1 MNNHVCRLCGRKNR
15 EGCYCPDCVPRW
27 QLRKQ
32 LNTINPD
39 TANMVLVDFRAKN
52 DMGYPAAAHF
62 AGVDKA
68 SWRAAELGKELTKR
82 LMIKIAEA
90 IEVDVARLFQGYTQ
104 ISYSR
109 QTGNRII
116 KGVLPKAEAIDH
128 SHITKKTNL
137 KPGES
142 QHLLSMDC
150 RKAKEAG
157 YGHSYGLW
165 RAGVI
170 I

>member
-1 MNNHVCRLCGRKNR
+1 MNNHVCRLCGKRNR

-32 LNTINPD
+32 LNAIDPN
-39 TANMVLVDFRAKN
+39 TANMILVDFRAKN
-52 DMGYPAAAHF
+52 DMGYPAASHF
-62 AGVDKA
+62 AGVDKNT
-68 SWRAAELGKELTKR
+68 WRTAELGKALTMR
-82 LMIKIAEA
+82 VMNKIAEA
-90 IEVDVARLFQGYTQ
+90 VEIDVSKLFQGYVH

-109 QTGNRII
+109 QTRTRII
-116 KGVLPKAEAIDH
+116 KGVLPKSEAINN
-128 SHITKKTNL
+128 SRVTKKANL

-150 RKAKEAG
+150 REAAKAG

>member
-1 MNNHVCRLCGRKNR
+1 
-15 EGCYCPDCVPRW
+15 
-27 QLRKQ
+27 
-32 LNTINPD
+32 
-39 TANMVLVDFRAKN
+39 MVLVDFRAKN
-52 DMGYPAAAHF
+52 DMGYPAASHF
-62 AGVDKA
+62 AGVDKNT
-68 SWRAAELGKELTKR
+68 WRTAELGKALTMR
-82 LMIKIAEA
+82 VMNKIAEA
-90 IEVDVARLFQGYTQ
+90 VEMDVSKLFQGYVH

-109 QTGNRII
+109 QTKTRIV
-116 KGVLPKAEAIDH
+116 KGVLPKSESIDH
-128 SHITKKTNL
+128 NHVTKKVSL

-142 QHLLSMDC
+142 QHLLSVDC

>member
-1 MNNHVCRLCGRKNR
+1 MNDHVCRLCGSKNK

-27 QLRKQ
+27 KLRKQ
-32 LNTINPD
+32 LNSIDPS
-39 TANMVLVDFRAKN
+39 TANMALVDFRAKN
-52 DMGYPAAAHF
+52 DMGYHSVAHF
-62 AGVDKA
+62 TGVDKDT
-68 SWRAAELGKELTKR
+68 WRTAELGKALTMR
-82 LMIKIAEA
+82 TMNKIAEA
-90 IEVDVARLFQGYTQ
+90 VEMDVSKLFQGYVQ

-109 QTGNRII
+109 QTGTRII
-116 KGVLPKAEAIDH
+116 KGVLPKAKVVND
-128 SHITKKTNL
+128 SNVTKKINL

-157 YGHSYGLW
+157 YGHSYGKW

>member
-1 MNNHVCRLCGRKNR
+1 
-15 EGCYCPDCVPRW
+15 
-27 QLRKQ
+27 
-32 LNTINPD
+32 
-39 TANMVLVDFRAKN
+39 MVLVDFRAKN
-52 DMGYPAAAHF
+52 DMGYPAASHF
-62 AGVDKA
+62 AGVDKS
-68 SWRAAELGKELTKR
+68 SWRSAELGKVLTMRIMK
-82 LMIKIAEA
+82 KIAEA
-90 IEVDVARLFQGYTQ
+90 IEVDVSRLFQGYTQ

-109 QTGNRII
+109 QTGTRII
-116 KGVLPKAEAIDH
+116 KGIMPKAEAIDH
-128 SHITKKTNL
+128 NHVTKKVSL

-142 QHLLSMDC
+142 QHLLSVDC